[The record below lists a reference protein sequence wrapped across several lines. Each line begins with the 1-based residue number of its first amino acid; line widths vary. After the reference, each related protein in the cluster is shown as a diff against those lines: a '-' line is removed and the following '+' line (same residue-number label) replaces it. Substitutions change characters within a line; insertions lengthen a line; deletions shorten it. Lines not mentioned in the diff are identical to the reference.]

1 MVIYFYLNGFSTRQL
16 VIIILSGKYLNVYTV
31 LISYDNLIPIWNYNF
46 GWYYNVYIL
55 LFI

>member
-31 LISYDNLIPIWNYNF
+31 LISYDNLIPI
-46 GWYYNVYIL
+46 
-55 LFI
+55 